1 MEILW
6 SLQAH
11 VIELEVGVELLI
23 CRLEVLRII
32 LPAFEHCFRT
42 EVGEVRII
50 DLSITES
57 SIVEDFQ
64 FGLVGFGDVGK
75 VVVVIGVS
83 VVQVGFL
90 RPITEVVPG
99 SGQ

>member
-11 VIELEVGVELLI
+11 VIELEVSVELLI
-23 CRLEVLRII
+23 CRLEVLWII
-32 LPAFEHCFRT
+32 LPAFEHCFRA
-42 EVGEVRII
+42 EVGEIRIV

-75 VVVVIGVS
+75 VVVVIGVG

-90 RPITEVVPG
+90 RPITEVVPR